1 MISMQQPPTPPIAY
15 LLACVGTLAVR
26 RADEKLRPHGL
37 TIRQFGLLHQLLLE
51 PELTMS
57 ELAQQLGIA
66 RQSVHQLINEL
77 EQAGHLRRTPG
88 ASYRTRRL
96 EVTDT
101 AQYLLSRTPGALDGA
116 ETDLLGGLDPDEIE
130 TLRLLLRR
138 LLAHATD
145 DETWIPEG

>member
-1 MISMQQPPTPPIAY
+1 MHQPAPPIAY
-15 LLACVGTLAVR
+15 LLACASTLAAR

-37 TIRQFGLLHQLLLE
+37 TIRQFGLLHQLRLE

-77 EQAGHLRRTPG
+77 EQAGHLRRLPG

-101 AQYLLSRTPGALDGA
+101 AQYLLSRMSGALDGA
-116 ETDLLGGLDPDEIE
+116 ETGLLGGLDPDEVE

-145 DETWIPEG
+145 DETWMSDG